1 MFGIL
6 DKKEG
11 MLTVQINTLY
21 SLDQIADFYYINN
34 DLQIININTGK
45 IKKQT
50 LGKRGYYYVTLSSI
64 DKQQKKVP
72 VHKIV
77 ALAFIENLPYEVI
90 NHKDGNKL
98 NNEIINL
105 EFVSQQQNC
114 LHAWNNGLSKRHEK
128 IFEIMYQDKI
138 YDGTMK
144 DLSKILNIPRATL
157 YDLFYKNKN
166 SKIYPIK
173 YIREK

>member
-1 MFGIL
+1 M
-6 DKKEG
+6 
-11 MLTVQINTLY
+11 
-21 SLDQIADFYYINN
+21 INN
-34 DLQIININTGK
+34 K
-45 IKKQT
+45 
-50 LGKRGYYYVTLSSI
+50 
-64 DKQQKKVP
+64 KKVP
-72 VHKIV
+72 IHKIV
-77 ALAFIENLPYEVI
+77 ALAFIKNLPYEVI

-114 LHAWNNGLSKRHEK
+114 RHAWNNGLSKRHEK
-128 IFEIMYQDKI
+128 IFEIMYQNKI

-144 DLSKILNIPRATL
+144 DLSKTLNVPRATL
-157 YDLFYKNKN
+157 YDLFYKNKA